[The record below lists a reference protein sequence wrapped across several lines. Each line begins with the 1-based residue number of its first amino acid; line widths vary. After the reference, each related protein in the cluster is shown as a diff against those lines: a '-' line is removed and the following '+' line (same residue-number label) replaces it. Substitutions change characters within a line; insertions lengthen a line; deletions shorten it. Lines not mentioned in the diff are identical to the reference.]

1 MSGELKNPIDAFHLA
16 CELAILAPSRA
27 KSEQAT
33 RLAEEIAMMLTP
45 EQVDTVKRSI
55 EATETMAWLAVAP
68 DATEAVKAWDE
79 IEGAMS

>member
-1 MSGELKNPIDAFHLA
+1 MNTELTNPIDAFHMA
-16 CELAILAPSRA
+16 CELAISAPSQA

-55 EATETMAWLAVAP
+55 E
-68 DATEAVKAWDE
+68 
-79 IEGAMS
+79 GAMA